1 MAAEGFYLVQ
11 GDKTTCGGKITT
23 GAEDHT
29 LFDKPVAR
37 EQDSVTC
44 GKHAGLFKIAGGIDN
59 DTIHD
64 RRMAGTLD
72 SYSTCP
78 CKAKFIPSM
87 WDDMYEKSGGSA
99 NSTRGTTTATA
110 TATSSVATQS
120 VTTAGQSSDLKS
132 KPHCQHTDGAIK
144 VADYILN
151 EIKTNVRSQ
160 TAETI
165 RYLIDEDTLKQ
176 RRAEWDKLPFY
187 AKLAPPPQP
196 DLLAAMAVW
205 YQTVKTGS
213 TWDHKPIIR
222 KKFLNVAVAR
232 KTERGNTSISHYHK
246 YKMHDYFL
254 DVWSNI
260 HYGYV
265 GLSVG
270 FSEDLLLKGSTW
282 EQNMTPGA
290 IGDDTIDDVTSM
302 KIGFSLYHKFG
313 RFAEDLSIQDIMN
326 ALESSASNKL
336 PHSRDEHW
344 CWNIKNPEHIPA
356 P

>member
-1 MAAEGFYLVQ
+1 MAKGHYLVQ
-11 GDKTTCGGKITT
+11 GDMTTCGGKIVD
-23 GAEDHT
+23 GAGDHR
-29 LFDKPVAR
+29 LFGKATACERDR
-37 EQDSVTC
+37 VTC
-44 GKHAGLFKIAGGIDN
+44 GKQAGMYMIAGGIAN
-59 DTIHD
+59 DCIHG
-64 RRMAGTLD
+64 RKMAGTLD
-72 SYSTCP
+72 STSSCP
-78 CKAKFIPSM
+78 CRAKFIPSIM
-87 WDDMYEKSGGSA
+87 DDTYEKGGECS
-99 NSTRGTTTATA
+99 N
-110 TATSSVATQS
+110 TSFSLDELMASLQDPYKNLHPPE
-120 VTTAGQSSDLKS
+120 QIER
-132 KPHCQHTDGAIK
+132 HCSHTDGAIK
-144 VADYILN
+144 VAEYILS

-165 RYLIDEDTLKQ
+165 RYFIDEETLKQ
-176 RRAEWDKLPFY
+176 RRAEWDKLPLYLKF
-187 AKLAPPPQP
+187 APPPQP

-246 YKMHDYFL
+246 YKTHDYFL

-302 KIGFSLYHKFG
+302 KIGISLYHKFG
-313 RFAEDLSIQDIMN
+313 RFAKNLSIKDIMN